1 MYGIENITANNGW
14 AMAVVGATIV
24 FLGLVVLSFVISQI
38 HKILELWEKRGGSE
52 EPKKDV
58 SPPSE
63 PPKPKGP
70 VYKVPQLPT
79 VNDLIS
85 IYRPLVEQLK
95 EPFELPQ
102 LYEIS
107 NKMNLAHPHLSIKQ
121 LWDANVLIAQG
132 DGTFTWNKQKG
143 N

>member
-1 MYGIENITANNGW
+1 MYGFENIAANNGW
-14 AMAVVGATIV
+14 AIAVIGASIV
-24 FLGLVVLSFVISQI
+24 FAGLVVLSFVISQI

-52 EPKKDV
+52 KQQKDE

-63 PPKPKGP
+63 SPKLKGP

-85 IYRPLVEQLK
+85 IYRPLAEQLN

-102 LYEIS
+102 LFEIS
-107 NKMNLAHPHLSIKQ
+107 NKMDLAHPHLSIKQ
-121 LWDANVLIAQG
+121 LWDADVLIAQG
-132 DGTFTWNKQKG
+132 DGTFTWNKQKA

>member
-1 MYGIENITANNGW
+1 MFGFDNIAANNGW
-14 AMAVVGATIV
+14 AMAAVGATIV

-38 HKILELWEKRGGSE
+38 HKILEMWE
-52 EPKKDV
+52 KKDV
-58 SPPSE
+58 PKELPPETSPADEPSGTRE
-63 PPKPKGP
+63 PI
-70 VYKVPQLPT
+70 YKEKRLPA

-95 EPFELPQ
+95 EPFELTQ
-102 LYEIS
+102 LFEIS
-107 NKMNLAHPHLSIKQ
+107 YKMNLAHPHLSIKH
-121 LWDANVLIAQG
+121 LWEAGVLIAQG